1 MKRLRL
7 LAILL
12 GLAGV
17 APTGVAPTLS
27 AQEGGQSA
35 TSLDDAFR
43 SRRALIIGRG
53 SRASYIPE
61 VYTVQR
67 GDTLWDITGRY
78 YGNPYEWPRVW
89 SYNPEVTNP
98 HWIYPLDRLRLR
110 GNEVNAAP
118 LPDGQVTQPGRAQP
132 GTVWLREEGYLDD
145 EALENAGV
153 IIGSPEENMMLST
166 WDDVYVRFA
175 SGARVQPGR
184 EYTIFREIED
194 DEREPDEEGQLVR
207 IYGTV
212 RLRSYDR
219 DRGVGR
225 ATVSEALDPIE
236 RGYRVAPIPR
246 QFEIV
251 PPRANALDL
260 EGRVVATL
268 RPRAMLADQ
277 QVIFVNVGREDQVQL
292 GNRFF
297 IIRQGDDWRESLM
310 TRGLDYG
317 QLEEDAPEPNDDEYP
332 PEVIAE
338 ARVVDVRESTA
349 TLVVTSSTHEV
360 SVGDKAEMRQSF

>member
-1 MKRLRL
+1 MRHLR

-12 GLAGV
+12 GLAGIT
-17 APTGVAPTLS
+17 PMSS
-27 AQEGGQSA
+27 AQEPQGSS
-35 TSLDDAFR
+35 SLDEAFR
-43 SRRALIIGRG
+43 SRRALVIGAG
-53 SRASYIPE
+53 SRAGYIPD

-110 GNEVNAAP
+110 GLNVSAEP
-118 LPDGQVTQPGRAQP
+118 LPAGTETPQGRAQP
-132 GTVWLREEGYLDD
+132 GTVWLREEGYLDA
-145 EALENAGV
+145 EALEDAGV

-184 EYTIFREIED
+184 EYTIYRAIDE
-194 DEREPDEEGQLVR
+194 DEREPEEEGELVR

-225 ATVSEALDPIE
+225 ATISEALDPIE
-236 RGYRVAPIPR
+236 RGYRIAPIPR

-251 PPRANALDL
+251 PPRANARDL
-260 EGRVVATL
+260 EGEVVATL
-268 RPRAMLADQ
+268 RPQRMLADQ

-310 TRGLDYG
+310 SRGLDYG
-317 QLEEDAPEPNDDEYP
+317 QLEEDAPEPDDDEYP

-360 SVGDKAEMRQSF
+360 NVGDKAEMRQSF